1 MPPNGAVQTDSGGA
15 GRIVSAGALRIV
27 SRGALPF
34 VRGQRGGR
42 PTFVRRGQGAPPA
55 LVRRRQD
62 APPAL
67 VRRRAG
73 SEAGQATVE
82 LVALLPL
89 LVVVLAGAWQA
100 VLAGQAAWA
109 AGAAARAA
117 ARAHAVGTDP
127 TRAARTHLPRYLEQG
142 LRVMAGSDGDVE
154 VRVRIPSLPG
164 LPSPGHANAGARFEP
179 QS

>member
-1 MPPNGAVQTDSGGA
+1 MPPNGVLQTASGGA
-15 GRIVSAGALRIV
+15 GRNVSG
-27 SRGALPF
+27 GALPF
-34 VRGQRGGR
+34 VR
-42 PTFVRRGQGAPPA
+42 
-55 LVRRRQD
+55 RRQGG
-62 APPAL
+62 PRAL
-67 VRRRAG
+67 ARRRAWG
-73 SEAGQATVE
+73 EAGQATVE
-82 LVALLPL
+82 MVALLPL

-127 TRAARTHLPRYLEQG
+127 TRAARTHLPGSLERG
-142 LRVMAGSDGDVE
+142 LRVTSGSDGEVD

>member
-1 MPPNGAVQTDSGGA
+1 MPPNGALQTAPGGALRTVSGGA
-15 GRIVSAGALRIV
+15 ASLRATAARR
-27 SRGALPF
+27 SSHLRATATRPLSPF
-34 VRGQRGGR
+34 
-42 PTFVRRGQGAPPA
+42 
-55 LVRRRQD
+55 
-62 APPAL
+62 

-73 SEAGQATVE
+73 GEAGQATVE

-100 VLAGQAAWA
+100 VLAGHAAWA
-109 AGAAARAA
+109 ASAAARAA

-127 TRAARTHLPRYLEQG
+127 TRAARTHLPGSLERG
-142 LRVMAGSDGDVE
+142 LRVTAGSDGDVE